1 MRLVVILLA
10 ALWGIAAVL
19 VFVRTQQKSA
29 DAKLTA
35 AYILLWPLL
44 VVTLIL
50 NEPVPMW
57 IAVPAMFGFIPW
69 LMAWRWHCPMPNA
82 LDILQGARNRPAS
95 GNWLCGFY
103 RSPISR
109 ISAPS

>member
-1 MRLVVILLA
+1 MRLVVILIA
-10 ALWGIAAVL
+10 AFWGIAAVL
-19 VFVRTQQKSA
+19 VFARTREKSV

-35 AYILLWPLL
+35 AYILLWPVL

-69 LMAWRWHCPMPNA
+69 LMASPHLWA
-82 LDILQGARNRPAS
+82 ILKGRAEYRRDEVMGIPKAYWIWGGLGAILLGIIFS
-95 GNWLCGFY
+95 
-103 RSPISR
+103 
-109 ISAPS
+109 